1 MSIKTKYIIGLLLL
15 GIFDIVIPLPIMEA
29 ILIYVILT
37 KPPWFK
43 DIVQKIYAE

>member
-1 MSIKTKYIIGLLLL
+1 MSIKTKYIISLLLL
-15 GIFDIVIPLPIMEA
+15 GIVDVVIPLPIVEV

-43 DIVQKIYAE
+43 DIVQKIYSE